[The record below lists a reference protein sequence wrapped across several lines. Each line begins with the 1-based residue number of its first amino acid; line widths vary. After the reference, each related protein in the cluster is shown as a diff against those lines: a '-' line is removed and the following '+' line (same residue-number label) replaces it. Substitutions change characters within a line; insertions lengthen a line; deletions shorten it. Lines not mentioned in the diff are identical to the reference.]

1 MHVCLTGF
9 SGESEAAQLRQLVPR
24 TSEVQALHR
33 LVLFLRLLPSLPTL
47 WLTGC
52 ALACEDFFY
61 THARAASYRHRGAVT
76 NTTDLP

>member
-33 LVLFLRLLPSLPTL
+33 LVLFLRLLRGPSSFFLADL
-47 WLTGC
+47 VVDWLC
-52 ALACEDFFY
+52 
-61 THARAASYRHRGAVT
+61 SSVRGLFLHT
-76 NTTDLP
+76 RTRSEL